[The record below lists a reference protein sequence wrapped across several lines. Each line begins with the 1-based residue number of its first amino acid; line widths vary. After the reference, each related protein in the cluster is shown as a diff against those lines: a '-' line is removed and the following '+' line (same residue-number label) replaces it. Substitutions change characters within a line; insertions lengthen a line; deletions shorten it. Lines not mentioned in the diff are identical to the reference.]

1 MALTKVAGDILDP
14 GLSIAGVVTATA
26 FDGPFRGGSGSDII
40 AGVGTFTQLD
50 VNGPGDFT
58 GIVTFSHTQDS
69 TSASTGTI
77 QVAGGVGIAKSV
89 YIGGDLVVN
98 GTTTTIDT
106 TLKAVDRIEVADNS
120 TNVAVAI
127 TQSGSGDIFNLY
139 DGSTEVFSVTDGGYV
154 RIPDGTNSLPS
165 LSALADSNS
174 GLYFPSADA
183 LGLVV
188 GGSRKLLANSSGITI
203 NNGDLELE
211 GGSLIIPDSIIHDND
226 TNTKIRFPDADT
238 VSVETAATERL
249 RITSTGTVGI
259 NTTNSGG
266 DGLGIMVDNNSTN
279 TLATG
284 SIALNLKNK
293 NATDNTWVSMDFNNS
308 AGGIVGR
315 FGAQFLDTSDKST
328 DLYFA
333 TRQDGG
339 SLTEAM
345 RIYHENSGSTGM
357 VKITAPNSGDM
368 FNLQNSTGGGQGLI
382 FGVNTT
388 NHTTYWKNN
397 SSSFYDAT
405 FILGGSERLRF
416 TGEGKAGIGTTNPQ
430 HSLDVVGNIRSH
442 TATPALYLQ
451 TTSDTASSA
460 VIRFGDSGSFQRGSI
475 QYDYSGNSHLRF
487 KMGGAGN
494 NVERLVLEGS
504 TGHLTPGAA
513 GTQNL
518 GSTSKEWGDVFIA
531 SDKALKLGNSQ
542 IGDLYVG
549 SDNVTYLRNSTGQ
562 MVIRAAGDIYIS
574 DYSGNHRAGFRD
586 NSSVDLYYDIE
597 NNATAKLST
606 TAKGISVHGEVAA
619 SQDYPNIRPR
629 LNWNFA
635 SEKRLD
641 PRITYTRTGQASYV
655 DEFGIVQTVCDDEPR
670 FDHDPLTGECKGLLI
685 EDARTNQIKDSYDLT
700 QQSWTNININRKSFT
715 TETLAPN
722 GKYEATKIVLSTNA
736 NQHYTNHAYM
746 TKANGA
752 ERQCIS
758 FWAKLSSSN
767 YPILKAYITG
777 ALAFTNYS
785 QQQFNLSTGAVT
797 SSGSGSFT
805 NHSAKMTKYP
815 NGWWKC
821 EFETTLDSSE
831 TTKRFQLLGNDGSS
845 NAGNGIDGYYIW
857 GVQVEVG
864 DFATSYIPTSTGGV
878 VDATAAATQTQVRG
892 GDQVGMLGD
901 NHTNIWNDQEG
912 SYVIDYTPLERA
924 AGNGVIIG
932 SQRTTNGSGYP
943 WPLYRHDAANSNV
956 FKSYDLDHGIVTISS
971 TWADQRERWALGFN
985 TTNGSIVRNGTILQT
1000 NNTNMTG
1007 LTNTDQLWLGSSSSG
1022 SYYSMHL
1029 RRFMYYGKRITNSQ
1043 LQTMSQ

>member
-188 GGSRKLLANSSGITI
+188 GASRKLLANSSGITI

-226 TNTKIRFPDADT
+226 TNTKIRFPDDDT

-249 RITSTGTVGI
+249 RIHSDGQVSIGSTIEGHADADNLTISSSGRTGITIRSADDEYGNIFFSDATSGSGEHQGI
-259 NTTNSGG
+259 FQYYHDDDNFIWKSGSAATERMRLYDVNSSGG
-266 DGLGIMVDNNSTN
+266 QL
-279 TLATG
+279 
-284 SIALNLKNK
+284 
-293 NATDNTWVSMDFNNS
+293 
-308 AGGIVGR
+308 
-315 FGAQFLDTSDKST
+315 
-328 DLYFA
+328 
-333 TRQDGG
+333 
-339 SLTEAM
+339 
-345 RIYHENSGSTGM
+345 
-357 VKITAPNSGDM
+357 KITAPNSGDM
-368 FNLQNSTGGGQGLI
+368 LNLQNSTGGGQGLI
-382 FGVNTT
+382 FGVDTT

-397 SSSFYDAT
+397 SSSFYDAV
-405 FILGGSERLRF
+405 FILGGSEKLRF
-416 TGEGKAGIGTTNPQ
+416 TGEGFVGIGTTNP
-430 HSLDVVGNIRSH
+430 SGNLH
-442 TATPALYLQ
+442 VQ
-451 TTSDTASSA
+451 TTGGTYDPLVIERKGSANWGIKPYANALFFRANSDGSNSFNSRDRFAISWDGTDARGGDVNFYGTAAGITSCLWDASE
-460 VIRFGDSGSFQRGSI
+460 
-475 QYDYSGNSHLRF
+475 NELRF
-487 KMGGAGN
+487 KDDSK
-494 NVERLVLEGS
+494 VVLGSYS
-504 TGHLTPGAA
+504 TGEFRIWHDSSNVNFIDSPTNRQLQLKGD
-513 GTQNL
+513 GGFLIRGSGNQN
-518 GSTSKEWGDVFIA
+518 IA
-531 SDKALKLGNSQ
+531 QFNQADGC
-542 IGDLYVG
+542 DLYHNQTLTLETTSSG
-549 SDNVTYLRNSTGQ
+549 ITVT
-562 MVIRAAGDIYIS
+562 
-574 DYSGNHRAGFRD
+574 
-586 NSSVDLYYDIE
+586 
-597 NNATAKLST
+597 
-606 TAKGISVHGEVAA
+606 GEVAA
-619 SQDYPNIRPR
+619 TQDYPNIRPR

-655 DEFGIVQTVCDDEPR
+655 DEFGIVQTVSDDQPR

-685 EDARTNQIKDSYDLT
+685 EDARTNQIKDSYDLV
-700 QQSWTNININRKSFT
+700 QQSWDAVNVAKKSFT

-722 GKYEATKIVLSTNA
+722 GKYEATKLILSTTA
-736 NQHYTNHAYM
+736 NQHYTNHGYM
-746 TKANGA
+746 TKASGA
-752 ERQCIS
+752 ERQCVS
-758 FWAKLSSSN
+758 FWAKLTSSN
-767 YPILKAYITG
+767 YPILKSYITG
-777 ALAFTNYS
+777 AFAFTNYS
-785 QQQFNLSTGAVT
+785 QQQFNLSTGVVT
-797 SSGSGSFT
+797 SGGGGSFT

-821 EFETTLDSSE
+821 EYETTLDSTE
-831 TTKRFQLLGNDGSS
+831 TAKRFQLLGNDGSGS
-845 NAGNGIDGYYIW
+845 AANGIDGYYIW

-864 DFATSYIPTSTGGV
+864 DFATSYIPTSTGGIV
-878 VDATAAATQTQVRG
+878 ADNAAATQTQVRS
-892 GDQVGMLGD
+892 GDQVGILGD

-912 SYVIDYTPLERA
+912 SYVIDYIPLERA

-956 FKSYDLDHGIVTISS
+956 FKSYDLDHGIVTISG